1 MDSTSEEDWKEI
13 ERSTSM
19 SLSAGGLNQLV
30 YLSVSPAKKVGNYD
44 KLTVISDYVKHQTWT
59 ALLNRSPNI
68 AGSRDQDFQI
78 LAGSLIIAGSPIMA
92 GSLIMTCLVR
102 CVPCLCGRLPAP
114 PDHLAPRAIALLAHP
129 QFRAWMA
136 DQASNISCANDQEYD
151 EGGTSTGKEVE
162 KPLSWENCIGNL
174 AAKKELEQA
183 VFFNIR
189 GSDIKSEW
197 YGRSENFIKNIF
209 SKAREHPLSII
220 FIDEID
226 SVGGARHGSESR
238 ASDGTL
244 TELLQEMNV
253 VSDRSCVVVI
263 GATNCPSKLDKALL
277 RRLEKKIHIT
287 LPDAD
292 TRENLIKY
300 YLEDTLHTLVLAD
313 FKKLASLTEG
323 SWTLAPRTTS
333 FDVKKWMG
341 VGVDG
346 EGGGGGFI
354 NADFCSSI
362 FSTMAWVKNSK
373 LWWNTHQGWRFLEPR
388 RPVLEVLLSLKSRS
402 DYRSH

>member
-1 MDSTSEEDWKEI
+1 MGKTLLVEKAA
-13 ERSTSM
+13 
-19 SLSAGGLNQLV
+19 SLSGAQ
-30 YLSVSPAKKVGNYD
+30 
-44 KLTVISDYVKHQTWT
+44 
-59 ALLNRSPNI
+59 
-68 AGSRDQDFQI
+68 
-78 LAGSLIIAGSPIMA
+78 
-92 GSLIMTCLVR
+92 
-102 CVPCLCGRLPAP
+102 
-114 PDHLAPRAIALLAHP
+114 
-129 QFRAWMA
+129 
-136 DQASNISCANDQEYD
+136 
-151 EGGTSTGKEVE
+151 
-162 KPLSWENCIGNL
+162 
-174 AAKKELEQA
+174 
-183 VFFNIR
+183 FFNIR

-277 RRLEKKIHIT
+277 RRLEKKIHIM
-287 LPDAD
+287 PDVD

-323 SWTLAPRTTS
+323 
-333 FDVKKWMG
+333 
-341 VGVDG
+341 
-346 EGGGGGFI
+346 
-354 NADFCSSI
+354 
-362 FSTMAWVKNSK
+362 
-373 LWWNTHQGWRFLEPR
+373 
-388 RPVLEVLLSLKSRS
+388 
-402 DYRSH
+402 

>member
-1 MDSTSEEDWKEI
+1 MKSKINPDYAHHVKAHELWVKAYSKKSAAKHTDGQEKMVNASPPKPYNKSPPKKLPIPDESYAFEKRDRNSGKNGKCISQLRTEEKLKCF
-13 ERSTSM
+13 SKF
-19 SLSAGGLNQLV
+19 L
-30 YLSVSPAKKVGNYD
+30 KKSQVNNGFNHDRKFKKPD
-44 KLTVISDYVKHQTWT
+44 KLRFKITPS
-59 ALLNRSPNI
+59 
-68 AGSRDQDFQI
+68 GSCT
-78 LAGSLIIAGSPIMA
+78 SPITNC
-92 GSLIMTCLVR
+92 S
-102 CVPCLCGRLPAP
+102 
-114 PDHLAPRAIALLAHP
+114 
-129 QFRAWMA
+129 

-183 VFFNIR
+183 VVWPLKHPWLFESRIR
-189 GSDIKSEW
+189 KP
-197 YGRSENFIKNIF
+197 Y
-209 SKAREHPLSII
+209 KAREHPLSII

-323 SWTLAPRTTS
+323 
-333 FDVKKWMG
+333 
-341 VGVDG
+341 
-346 EGGGGGFI
+346 
-354 NADFCSSI
+354 
-362 FSTMAWVKNSK
+362 
-373 LWWNTHQGWRFLEPR
+373 
-388 RPVLEVLLSLKSRS
+388 
-402 DYRSH
+402 